1 MRMKTL
7 STDHTPEKQEKK
19 GEDCKQVADGGPCG
33 ADVCLSFLNERALVV
48 YRHIFKTLVVTL
60 GFVKYIFIGS
70 EFTLK

>member
-48 YRHIFKTLVVTL
+48 YRHIL
-60 GFVKYIFIGS
+60 
-70 EFTLK
+70 